1 MPIMKAKFGY
11 TGIRVRDLNK
21 AVEFFTKV
29 LGMKVQARVP
39 APWNKGEFVNLVTGD
54 GKHWLEINWYADDSP
69 AAGPYSEGEQLDH
82 LGFEVDDF
90 EGALKQLNDAGYPT
104 LMGPTKA
111 GKWHFAFVKVVDD
124 IWLDVYK
131 IDKAP
136 KKKPKAKTAKKR
148 RR

>member
-1 MPIMKAKFGY
+1 MKARFGY
-11 TGIRVRDLNK
+11 TGIRVRDLDQ

-29 LGMKVQARVP
+29 LGMKAQARIK
-39 APWNKGEFVNLVTGD
+39 APWNKGEFVNLVSAD
-54 GKHWLEINWYADDSP
+54 GKHWLEVNWYADDSP
-69 AAGPYSEGEQLDH
+69 AADPYSEGEQLDH

-90 EGALKQLNDAGYPT
+90 EGTLKRLNDAGYPT
-104 LMGPTKA
+104 LIGPKKA
-111 GKWHFAFVKVVDD
+111 GRWHFAFVKTVDN

-136 KKKPKAKTAKKR
+136 KKAKARRAKR